1 MDVQTGAILAMA
13 TKGDYDLNNPRV
25 ITNPDTAAQIAL
37 LAGDEQNA
45 AVLEAL
51 QKQWKN
57 KPISEFYEPG
67 SVFKVFTASRAYR
80 KAW

>member
-1 MDVQTGAILAMA
+1 MYKRQDVQTGAILAMA

-51 QKQWKN
+51 QKRC
-57 KPISEFYEPG
+57 
-67 SVFKVFTASRAYR
+67 V
-80 KAW
+80 